1 MPQRCARKRDMKDF
15 YPSRQGSGTHEV
27 DPDVEAAPGVAEE
40 PRVEDLAHR
49 GWSRRAVLGTVATV
63 SAFALAGGLFAGLS
77 SRGNSHNADPGI
89 KQPVATGQVTPGEHT
104 PTATATS
111 VETTAPSW
119 DKTNF
124 PFQNIGPVTIDG
136 SGNATIQVAS
146 SPESTTTGLDAY
158 SSKLA
163 VVYDASKFD
172 QNVNP
177 NLGLNNGA
185 QLYENAH
192 TVAQQGLVNMVGAAA
207 AYNRNFSEYKA
218 DGYTTS
224 NMYLDAIKTM
234 VDTDPASAGSVD
246 VSSGSDLFNTIIAG
260 VLEDGLRN
268 QTINTINVGTYV
280 GMVSTDER
288 FNDGRMAIITGN
300 KITVT
305 LADGTKTDV
314 YARINWTNE
323 KVDGQDKWVVT
334 AFQTDPENSVN
345 QVGYGD
351 LAPKQQN

>member
-1 MPQRCARKRDMKDF
+1 MKDF

-40 PRVEDLAHR
+40 PRVEDLSKPDR
-49 GWSRRAVLGTVATV
+49 RRVSRRTKAIAGVGLAAVVGGFAYGMLGGNSSSHNAGPNMRPSTVAT
-63 SAFALAGGLFAGLS
+63 S
-77 SRGNSHNADPGI
+77 SP
-89 KQPVATGQVTPGEHT
+89 TPGEHT

-111 VETTAPSW
+111 VETTAPSG

-124 PFQNIGPVTIDG
+124 QFQNIGPVTIDG

-146 SPESTTTGLDAY
+146 SPESTTTGLDAF
-158 SSKLA
+158 SSKLP
-163 VVYDASKFD
+163 VPYDASKFD

-192 TVAQQGLVNMVGAAA
+192 TVAQQGLVNMIGAAA

-218 DGYTTS
+218 DGYTSS

-246 VSSGSDLFNTIIAG
+246 TSNGSDFFNTIIAG

-268 QTINTINVGTYV
+268 QTIDTINVGTYV

-323 KVDGQDKWVVT
+323 KVNGQDKWVVT